1 MHLQSS
7 VSHLGWFKSIFS
19 TNKFSAILAISFSLI
34 LSACGG
40 GGNSVTENDLQDPT
54 SDGVPPTLTSVSI
67 LQAQER
73 DASPDGVAKLG
84 QSIKVDFTAS
94 EALMLPVVTIN
105 GVLASVEGK
114 IGDWSASR
122 EMVEADVDGY
132 VTFNISFT
140 DISGVPGTDVS
151 ETTDGSRV
159 QYCAEGCV
167 APVED
172 PLVGEWMLDGE
183 GAAGVGPTAG
193 SMEWWSTNADVVS
206 ERACWF
212 DDLFAFSL
220 DGTFQNIQGETTW
233 VEAWQGGA
241 DSCAAPVSPHDGS
254 NPCLLY
260 TSPSPRD
267 VEESRMPSSA

>member
-40 GGNSVTENDLQDPT
+40 GNSVTENDLQDPT
-54 SDGVPPTLTSVSI
+54 SDGVPPILTSVSI
-67 LQAQER
+67 LQSQER

-105 GVLASVEGK
+105 GVSASVEGK

-140 DISGVPGTDVS
+140 D
-151 ETTDGSRV
+151 
-159 QYCAEGCV
+159 
-167 APVED
+167 
-172 PLVGEWMLDGE
+172 
-183 GAAGVGPTAG
+183 
-193 SMEWWSTNADVVS
+193 
-206 ERACWF
+206 F
-212 DDLFAFSL
+212 DFTVF
-220 DGTFQNIQGETTW
+220 
-233 VEAWQGGA
+233 V
-241 DSCAAPVSPHDGS
+241 
-254 NPCLLY
+254 
-260 TSPSPRD
+260 
-267 VEESRMPSSA
+267 